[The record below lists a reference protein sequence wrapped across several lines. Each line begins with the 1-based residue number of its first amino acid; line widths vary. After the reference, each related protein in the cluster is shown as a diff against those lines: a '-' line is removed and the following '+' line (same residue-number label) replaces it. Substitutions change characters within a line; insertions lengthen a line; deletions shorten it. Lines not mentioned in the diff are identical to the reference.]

1 MEWSDRYSLATEAMD
16 ANHREFMICVT
27 RLALAPDDEVLDAL
41 DGLIAHSV
49 EHFELENRWMR
60 ESGFPPIHIHAGEH
74 HRVLALLQSVR
85 RMSERSAAAGRQFA
99 GELPGWFENH
109 LATMDAALAAHM
121 KNRGFVPS

>member
-16 ANHREFMICVT
+16 ANHREFMVCVT
-27 RLALAPDDEVLDAL
+27 RLATAPDSEVLAAL

-49 EHFELENRWMR
+49 EHFERENRWMR

-74 HRVLALLQSVR
+74 QRVLALLQSVR

-121 KNRGFVPS
+121 KNRGFAPA

>member
-16 ANHREFMICVT
+16 ANHREFMECVT
-27 RLALAPDDEVLDAL
+27 RLAAAPDDGVLAAL

-49 EHFELENRWMR
+49 EHFECENRWMR

-74 HRVLALLQSVR
+74 QRVLALLQSVR
-85 RMSERSAAAGRQFA
+85 RMSERSVAVGRQFA
-99 GELPGWFENH
+99 GELPGWFDNH

-121 KNRGFVPS
+121 KHRGFAPT